1 MAPKRAT
8 RSTPITPALTAT
20 TTTVTEAQLQALIY
34 QGVAAAIAEAEAS
47 RVRNGYNVN
56 GSGPR
61 PAQTARECSY
71 SEFLKCKPLDFKGTE
86 GVVGLTRWFEKME
99 SVFSISNCP
108 AASQVKFA
116 TCTLQDDALTWWNAH
131 VKTTTTEAAHAMP
144 WAALKKMMT
153 DKYCPR
159 GEIKKIET
167 EMWNLKVKGTDV
179 VTYSRRFQQLALMC
193 SRMFPEEIDKIEK
206 YIGGLPDMILGSV
219 KASKSKTMQEVIE
232 FTTELMEDKTQAYAE
247 RQAERKRK
255 YDDLS
260 KHQNQQQHKKRK
272 RAEHKPGPHSNGK
285 SDRQTH
291 TPGLNLC
298 VPSVITIMKVLV
310 HLAGN
315 DRAPAKVYVV
325 GNAGKNPDNVIAA
338 PKLTSR
344 IFLRSLLYVEL
355 ANWRIIKG
363 KCANDKPSISCTKTK
378 KYMQKGFPIF
388 LAYVTAKEVEDK
400 SEKNDMRRANSLR
413 TFHEVFPEDYFPSLP
428 PKTRQVDAPI
438 LALPEG
444 NEDFIAILRCF
455 KEALEQ
461 KPRTTVKSSSLSHNL
476 IKFDLPK
483 QILNAQTEARK
494 PENIKNEDVR
504 GMLVENT
511 KNPEAIRTENLKPHA
526 DGTLC
531 LNGKRTMAGV
541 DVDTLTMEHYL
552 ALSRE
557 NQAPGVIAKQLE
569 DIHNFKQEGDESLY
583 QAWERYNDLLYKC
596 PTYDINSHQ
605 KGPNSEMTP
614 AQALTVIQTMADHFA
629 KWHDKTTSK
638 NWKHS
643 SNDD

>member
-1 MAPKRAT
+1 MAPKRTT
-8 RSTPITPALTAT
+8 RSTPVTPAPTAT
-20 TTTVTEAQLQALIY
+20 TTTVTEAQLQALID
-34 QGVAAAIAEAEAS
+34 QGVAAAMAEAEAS
-47 RVRNGYNVN
+47 RVRNGY
-56 GSGPR
+56 
-61 PAQTARECSY
+61 
-71 SEFLKCKPLDFKGTE
+71 K
-86 GVVGLTRWFEKME
+86 
-99 SVFSISNCP
+99 
-108 AASQVKFA
+108 
-116 TCTLQDDALTWWNAH
+116 
-131 VKTTTTEAAHAMP
+131 AM
-144 WAALKKMMT
+144 
-153 DKYCPR
+153 
-159 GEIKKIET
+159 
-167 EMWNLKVKGTDV
+167 
-179 VTYSRRFQQLALMC
+179 
-193 SRMFPEEIDKIEK
+193 MFPEEVDKIEK

-219 KASKSKTMQEVIE
+219 KASKPKTMQEAIE
-232 FTTELMEDKTQAYAE
+232 FTTELMDEKTHAYAE
-247 RQAERKRK
+247 RQAE
-255 YDDLS
+255 
-260 KHQNQQQHKKRK
+260 KKRK
-272 RAEHKPGPHSNGK
+272 
-285 SDRQTH
+285 
-291 TPGLNLC
+291 
-298 VPSVITIMKVLV
+298 
-310 HLAGN
+310 
-315 DRAPAKVYVV
+315 APAKVYVV

-531 LNGKRTMAGV
+531 LNGKSWLPCYGDLRTMIMHDPLQNALGTNLV
-541 DVDTLTMEHYL
+541 NDTTTLRTTHKLWQSESNHSNLKDMCLLVRIDFGQVGLTHFH
-552 ALSRE
+552 SRVLH
-557 NQAPGVIAKQLE
+557 NNKLTTQASGHTNSKHFMVRSVV
-569 DIHNFKQEGDESLY
+569 HLY
-583 QAWERYNDLLYKC
+583 V
-596 PTYDINSHQ
+596 
-605 KGPNSEMTP
+605 GP
-614 AQALTVIQTMADHFA
+614 
-629 KWHDKTTSK
+629 KYG
-638 NWKHS
+638 S
-643 SNDD
+643 SNPRSRTIQSETIEKIIQIKQRMQAARDRQKSYANLKRKNPMEFQVGDKVN